1 MRGVVVYFSLSGN
14 TRKIAKAIHRGMK
27 KVLEADIA
35 QIKEISPKQ
44 LAKYDLVGFGS
55 PVWFQREPANVS
67 LFLYKMPDMSGKLFF
82 LFATHGTLPL
92 GLFMRLAQLIQRK
105 NGQIIGWMDWFAQS
119 NSVCHIP
126 YPSPAH
132 GHPDMVDLVEAE
144 VFGREMAERALQ
156 VISGR
161 RDLIPSIPKG
171 DDAPSLF
178 KPHPLVEPFPGV
190 RPTRMINKERC
201 KYPSCTLCQDLCL
214 AGVIDLSKDSP
225 CKPGCWNES
234 LCNRICPYNAIEMEP
249 EEMAMNLRSQYK
261 IDLSKCVYPECR
273 LCVENCPMDSIDFA
287 TKPPSF
293 KYNCEGCDFLKKFK
307 IAEKVL

>member
-1 MRGVVVYFSLSGN
+1 
-14 TRKIAKAIHRGMK
+14 
-27 KVLEADIA
+27 
-35 QIKEISPKQ
+35 
-44 LAKYDLVGFGS
+44 
-55 PVWFQREPANVS
+55 
-67 LFLYKMPDMSGKLFF
+67 
-82 LFATHGTLPL
+82 
-92 GLFMRLAQLIQRK
+92 
-105 NGQIIGWMDWFAQS
+105 DWFAQS

-287 TKPPSF
+287 TKPPTF
-293 KYNCEGCDFLKKFK
+293 KYNCEGCDFCWAICPKGAIEITNLEQTHMRLYEGMLKGKEGFVKYAKEMEARGRFRPLITYDEIGWETPLFK
-307 IAEKVL
+307 IKNIPRFAIPEDP